1 MPFVHDSADPLPW
14 WLPRTYRWVAD
25 VPRKACAWEFL
36 RRNPEYRA
44 AWVASQSGQR
54 LEQRTS
60 GITIVNGAHSDAAA
74 RRWGLLGLFE
84 DPDRDARHANVLWST
99 TVHPAVLPVVVVAN
113 SARGEQDLLPLS
125 GYRCRTT
132 IYVDPDGRQH
142 VLFAQGGR
150 FLQLE
155 VKSGSVF
162 SSGRLLPDVLASTAP
177 VAVRTQ
183 TVRQLTDLAACRDL
197 RASLYRPHA
206 QGRRLIEVLQALD
219 GERAGASRRDIAV
232 ALFGEERVRRGWR
245 GANMRNRVRNA
256 VRRGVALMNGG
267 YVQFLK

>member
-1 MPFVHDSADPLPW
+1 MPFLPDSSDPSPW
-14 WLPRTYRWVAD
+14 WLPRTYCWIAG

-36 RRNPEYRA
+36 RRNPDYRA
-44 AWVASQSGQR
+44 AWAASRSAYR
-54 LEQRTS
+54 LEERIPGVTVINAVRTEVS
-60 GITIVNGAHSDAAA
+60 A
-74 RRWGLLGLFE
+74 RPWGLLGPFE
-84 DPDRDARHANVLWST
+84 NPDFDARQANVLWT
-99 TVHPAVLPVVVVAN
+99 AHVHPAVLPVVAVAN
-113 SARGEQDLLPLS
+113 GAHGEQDLLPLTS
-125 GYRCRTT
+125 SRCRTT
-132 IYVDPDGRQH
+132 VYLDPDGGQH

-162 SSGRLLPDVLASTAP
+162 SAGRLLPDVLASAAP

-183 TVRQLTDLAACRDL
+183 TVRQLADLAASRDL
-197 RASLYRPHA
+197 RAPLYRPHT
-206 QGRRLIEVLQALD
+206 QGRRLIQVLQALD
-219 GERAGASRRDIAV
+219 GERAGASRRDIAI

-267 YVQFLK
+267 YMQFLK